1 MIQGIIG
8 RKKGM
13 TQVFTEKGEA
23 AAVTLIEVGPCTVVQ
38 VKTTGNDGYNA
49 AQLGFGEAKKLNSA
63 EKGHMKELGN
73 FKCLKEFRLESVEGV
88 KVGDKVDASL
98 FAPGDKVKVTG
109 ISKGR
114 GFAGVVKRHHFHGG
128 PKTHG
133 QSDRNRAAGS
143 IGSTTTPGRVLKGR
157 RMAGRMGH
165 DQVTTRG
172 LEVVKTDTA
181 NNIIMV
187 KGAVPGADNG
197 LVLVGKTATRSKK

>member
-13 TQVFTEKGEA
+13 TQVFTDNGEA
-23 AAVTLIEVGPCTVVQ
+23 EAVTLIEVGPCIVVQ
-38 VKTTGNDGYNA
+38 VKTVDSDGYNA
-49 AQLGFGEAKKLNSA
+49 AQLGFGEAKHVSSSR
-63 EKGHMKELGN
+63 KGHMKNLGN
-73 FKCLKEFRLESVEGV
+73 FQFLREFRLENTDGV

-98 FAPGDKVKVTG
+98 FVPGDKVKVTG

-114 GFAGVVKRHHFHGG
+114 GFAGVVKRYHFRGG

-133 QSDRNRAAGS
+133 QSDRNRAPGS

-157 RMAGRMGH
+157 LMPGHMGNR
-165 DQVTTRG
+165 QVTVRG
-172 LEVVKTDTA
+172 LEVFKADA
-181 NNIIMV
+181 SRNIIMV

-197 LVLVGKTATRSKK
+197 LVLVGKTTRGKK

>member
-8 RKKGM
+8 LKKGM
-13 TQVFTEKGEA
+13 TQVFTDKGEA
-23 AAVTLIEVGPCTVVQ
+23 AAVTVIEVGPCTVLQ
-38 VKTTGNDGYNA
+38 VKTEVTDGYNA
-49 AQLGFGEAKKLNSA
+49 AQLGFGEAKRINSA
-63 EKGHMKELGN
+63 RKGQMKELGN
-73 FKCLKEFRLESVEGV
+73 FQYLREIRLESTENV
-88 KVGDKVDASL
+88 KVGDKIDASL
-98 FAPGDKVKVTG
+98 FVPGDKVKVTG

-157 RMAGRMGH
+157 RMAGHMGH
-165 DQVTTRG
+165 EQVTTHG
-172 LEVVKTDTA
+172 LVVFKTDA
-181 NNIIMV
+181 QHNIIMV

-197 LVLVGKTATRSKK
+197 MVIVGKTTRGKK

>member
-13 TQVFTEKGEA
+13 TQVFTDKGEA

-38 VKTTGNDGYNA
+38 VKTIDTDGYNA
-49 AQLGFGEAKKLNSA
+49 AQLGFGEAGKLKSA
-63 EKGHMKELGN
+63 EKGHMKDLGN
-73 FKCLKEFRLESVEGV
+73 FRFLKEFRLDTAEGI
-88 KVGDKVDASL
+88 KIGDKVDAGL
-98 FAPGDKVKVTG
+98 FAPGDKVRVTG

-133 QSDRNRAAGS
+133 QSDRNRAPGA

-157 RMAGRMGH
+157 RMAGHMGH
-165 DQVTTRG
+165 ERVTVRG
-172 LEVVKTDTA
+172 LEVLKTDIP

-197 LVLVGKTATRSKK
+197 LVLVGKTETRGKK

>member
-13 TQVFTEKGEA
+13 TQVFTDNGEA
-23 AAVTLIEVGPCTVVQ
+23 EAVTLIEVGPCTVVQ
-38 VKTTGNDGYNA
+38 IKTTDTDGYNA
-49 AQLGFGEAKKLNSA
+49 AQLGFGEAKKINSPR
-63 EKGHMKELGN
+63 KGQVKNLGN
-73 FKCLKEFRLESVEGV
+73 FQYLREFRLETTEGV
-88 KVGDKVDASL
+88 QVGDKVDASL

-114 GFAGVVKRHHFHGG
+114 GFAGVVKRHNFHGG

-133 QSDRNRAAGS
+133 QSDRNRAAGA

-157 RMAGRMGH
+157 RMAGHMGH
-165 DQVTTRG
+165 QQVTVQG
-172 LEVVKTDTA
+172 LEIFKSDA
-181 NNIIMV
+181 SRNIIMV

-197 LVLVGKTATRSKK
+197 LVLVGKTTRGSK

>member
-23 AAVTLIEVGPCTVVQ
+23 QAVTLIEAGPCVVVQ
-38 VKTTGNDGYNA
+38 VKTRENDGYDA
-49 AQLGFGEAKKLNSA
+49 AQLGFAEFKTLNSA
-63 EKGHMKELGN
+63 EKGHVKALGN
-73 FKCLKEFRLESVEGV
+73 FRYLREFKLASTEGIS
-88 KVGDKVDASL
+88 VGDKIDASI
-98 FAPGDKVKVTG
+98 FAAGDKVKITG

-133 QSDRNRAAGS
+133 QSDRNRAPGS

-157 RMAGRMGH
+157 RMAGHMGH
-165 DQVTTRG
+165 SRVTITG
-172 LEVVKTDTA
+172 LEVLSSDSQK
-181 NNIIMV
+181 NIIMV
-187 KGAVPGADNG
+187 KGAVPGASNG
-197 LVLVGKTATRSKK
+197 LVLIGKTSRGNK

>member
-13 TQVFTEKGEA
+13 TQVFSDKGEA
-23 AAVTLIEVGPCTVVQ
+23 AAVTVIEVGPCVVLQ
-38 VKTTGNDGYNA
+38 VKTENSDGYNA
-49 AQLGFGEAKKLNSA
+49 AQLGFGENKRINSA
-63 EKGHMKELGN
+63 RKGLVKEMGN
-73 FKCLKEFRLESVEGV
+73 FQFLREVRLESAEGI
-88 KVGDKVDASL
+88 KVGDKVDASM
-98 FAPGDKVKVTG
+98 FTPGDRVKVTG

-133 QSDRNRAAGS
+133 QSDRNRAPGS

-157 RMAGRMGH
+157 RMAGHMGH
-165 DQVTTRG
+165 EQVTVSG
-172 LEVVKTDTA
+172 LEVFKTDTA
-181 NNIIMV
+181 NNTIMV

-197 LVLVGKTATRSKK
+197 LVLVGKTARGKK

>member
-13 TQVFTEKGEA
+13 TQVFTDKGEA

-38 VKTTGNDGYNA
+38 VKTEDSDGYNA
-49 AQLGFGEAKKLNSA
+49 AQLGFGEARKLTA
-63 EKGHMKELGN
+63 AQKGHLKELGN
-73 FKCLKEFRLESVEGV
+73 FQHLREFRLDSAEGV

-98 FAPGDKVKVTG
+98 FAPGDTVKVTG

-114 GFAGVVKRHHFHGG
+114 GFAGVIKRHHFHGG

-133 QSDRNRAAGS
+133 QSDRNRAPGA

-157 RMAGRMGH
+157 RMAGHMGSVR
-165 DQVTTRG
+165 VTTRG
-172 LEVVKTDTA
+172 LEVFKTDTEH
-181 NNIIMV
+181 NIIMV
-187 KGAVPGADNG
+187 KGAVPGARGG
-197 LVLVGKTATRSKK
+197 LVLVGKTKSRGQK

>member
-1 MIQGIIG
+1 
-8 RKKGM
+8 M
-13 TQVFTEKGEA
+13 TQVFTDKGEA

-38 VKTTGNDGYNA
+38 VKTTDNDGYNA
-49 AQLGFGEAKKLNSA
+49 AQIGFGEAKKIKSA
-63 EKGHMKELGN
+63 EKGHTKEAGN
-73 FKCLKEFRLESVEGV
+73 FRYLREFRLDSVEGV

-133 QSDRNRAAGS
+133 QSDRNRAPGS

-157 RMAGRMGH
+157 RMAGHMGAER
-165 DQVTTRG
+165 VTTRG
-172 LEVVKTDTA
+172 LTVIKTDA
-181 NNIIMV
+181 SNNIIMV

-197 LVLVGKTATRSKK
+197 LVLVGKTAARGK

>member
-13 TQVFTEKGEA
+13 TQVFTDKGEA

-38 VKTTGNDGYNA
+38 VKTDERDGYNA
-49 AQLGFGEAKKLNSA
+49 AQLGFGKAKKLKKA
-63 EKGHMKELGN
+63 EQGQMKELGS
-73 FKCLKEFRLESVEGV
+73 FACLKEFRLESAEGV
-88 KVGDKVDASL
+88 AVGDKIDVSL

-133 QSDRNRAAGS
+133 QSDRNRAPGS

-157 RMAGRMGH
+157 RMAGHMGNV
-165 DQVTTRG
+165 QVTTRG
-172 LEVVKTDTA
+172 LTVVKTDA
-181 NNIIMV
+181 PNNIIMV

-197 LVLVGKTATRSKK
+197 LVLVGKTTRGKK

>member
-13 TQVFTEKGEA
+13 TQIFTDKGEA

-38 VKTTGNDGYNA
+38 VKTTDTDGYNA
-49 AQLGFGEAKKLNSA
+49 AQLGFGTAKKIKSA
-63 EKGHMKELGN
+63 EKGHMKELGS
-73 FKCLKEFRLESVEGV
+73 FQCLREFRLEDTEGV
-88 KVGDKVDASL
+88 KVGDKIDVGL

-133 QSDRNRAAGS
+133 QSDRVRAPGS

-157 RMAGRMGH
+157 RMAGHMGNER
-165 DQVTTRG
+165 VTTRG
-172 LEVVKTDTA
+172 LEVIRTDIP

-197 LVLVGKTATRSKK
+197 LVLIGKTTRGKK